1 MLFLKNEIINNSNL
15 DEDYDFILVFGDE
28 IINEKGFTI
37 DDIQGKKAPKQ
48 IRIRNNMEAHDDKMR
63 KNGEFYSI
71 KVSIGP
77 QGNDKKKNNLIPF
90 QYDPKTGKVYSEP
103 KKNGNNPLKE
113 LGKDETKII
122 NYMQNFVNDNLP
134 YLNTYF
140 ENTDEDILNDMER
153 KIKANSKGKK
163 YSKGHFEVREE

>member
-1 MLFLKNEIINNSNL
+1 MIFNEIYGNVNL
-15 DEDYDFILVFGDE
+15 NEDDYNFILVFGDE

-77 QGNDKKKNNLIPF
+77 QGNDKKNTLIPF

-113 LGKDETKII
+113 LGKDETKIR
-122 NYMQNFVNDNLP
+122 
-134 YLNTYF
+134 T
-140 ENTDEDILNDMER
+140 
-153 KIKANSKGKK
+153 NSKGKK